1 MGNHATGLIVGAP
14 KIIRRGPGQ
23 YELRIPRPYRALL
36 RNLPDELKQVLETD
50 HPSLRRL
57 FPNAYP
63 DDPERAAEF
72 DAMVRADLLEGKRK
86 ALDLMQATIDA
97 PRLNEEELCAWV
109 GVLND
114 LRLFLGTTLNVAEDT
129 YDEPTDQ
136 THPEARGLA
145 IYSYLSWLQEQAVQA
160 LAADLH

>member
-1 MGNHATGLIVGAP
+1 MGTP
-14 KIIRRGPGQ
+14 KIIRRGPGH
-23 YELRIPRPYRALL
+23 YELRIPRAYRAVL

-72 DAMVRADLLEGKRK
+72 DSMCRADLLEGKRK
-86 ALDLMQATIDA
+86 ALDLMQATIDSS
-97 PRLNEEELCAWV
+97 RLDEEQLSAWV

-114 LRLFLGTTLNVAEDT
+114 LRLFIGTTLNIAEDT
-129 YDEPTDQ
+129 YVEPIDQ
-136 THPEARGLA
+136 TLPEARALA
-145 IYSYLSWLQEQAVQA
+145 IYSYLSWLQEQAVEA
-160 LAADLH
+160 LGADLD